1 MEDDSDKSGSRW
13 ARVRPLLGWLAAIV
27 AVVGASSAIVM
38 ARMSSVSKERTQLA
52 AEASRGPRV
61 LVESA
66 QVERAERQVS
76 FPATIVGYSQTPV
89 FAKIPGYLKEIRVDK
104 GDRVSQG
111 QILAILRSPELD
123 EQTADARHNL
133 WLQRITDRRNQ
144 GLLRTHAV
152 SQQVADNSQGAML
165 QAEAAYRQMRAMQSY
180 EVIRAPFDGIV
191 TERYF
196 DPGALIAQTI
206 TPAQSELLSHMS
218 LTATPLVVLAS
229 MRPLRVYASV
239 PQNLA
244 NSIHDGDPARVTVEH
259 YPGRSFNGS
268 VTRHPQALDP
278 VTRMMLIEVDLPNA
292 EDQIYPG
299 MYGTL
304 SLTVRLTES
313 VPLVPDDALIFRQGK
328 VFVPLVSNSIVHLAP
343 VSLGY
348 DNGYAVEATG
358 VSAGDLI
365 ALNLGQSAIE
375 GERVQPFFQ
384 KTTP

>member
-1 MEDDSDKSGSRW
+1 MEDDSGTSERRG
-13 ARVRPLLGWLAAIV
+13 AQLRPFLGWFTAVIV
-27 AVVGASSAIVM
+27 VVGASSAIVI
-38 ARMSSVSKERTQLA
+38 ARTSSVSKERTQLA
-52 AEASRGPRV
+52 ADAGRGPRV

-66 QVERAERQVS
+66 QVGRAERQVS

-89 FAKIPGYLKEIRVDK
+89 FAKIPGYLKEIGVDK
-104 GDRVSQG
+104 GDQVRQG
-111 QILAILRSPELD
+111 QVLAILTSPEID
-123 EQTADARHNL
+123 EQTADARHSL
-133 WLQRITDRRNQ
+133 WLQRTTNRRNQ

-165 QAEAAYRQMRAMQSY
+165 QAEATYRQMLAMQSY
-180 EVIRAPFDGIV
+180 EVIKAPFDGIV

-196 DPGALIAQTI
+196 DAGALIAQTI

-218 LTATPLVVLAS
+218 LTATPLLMLAS
-229 MRPLRVYASV
+229 MRALRVYASV
-239 PQNLA
+239 PQNFA

-259 YPGRSFNGS
+259 YPDRSFNGS
-268 VTRHPQALDP
+268 ISRHPQALDP

-299 MYGTL
+299 MYGMI

-328 VFVPLVSNSIVHLAP
+328 VFVPVVRSSIVHLAP

-348 DNGYAVEATG
+348 DNGYAVEARG
-358 VSAGDLI
+358 ISVGDLI

-375 GERVQPFFQ
+375 GERVQPFFKKQ
-384 KTTP
+384 AP

>member
-1 MEDDSDKSGSRW
+1 MEDGSGESDSRW
-13 ARVRPLLGWLAAIV
+13 AQLRPFVGWFAAIIV
-27 AVVGASSAIVM
+27 VVGESSAIVT
-38 ARMSSVSKERTQLA
+38 ARMSSVSNERTRLA

-66 QVERAERQVS
+66 QVDQAERQVS

-111 QILAILRSPELD
+111 QILAILKSPEID
-123 EQTADARHNL
+123 EQTADANHNL
-133 WLQRITDRRNQ
+133 WLQRTTNRRNQ

-165 QAEAAYRQMRAMQSY
+165 QAEATYRQMRAMQSY
-180 EVIRAPFDGIV
+180 EVIRAPFDAIV

-218 LTATPLVVLAS
+218 LTATPIVMLVS
-229 MRPLRVYASV
+229 MRPMRVYASV
-239 PQNLA
+239 PQDLA

-259 YPGRSFNGS
+259 YPDQSFNGS
-268 VTRHPQALDP
+268 ITRHPQALDP

-304 SLTVRLTES
+304 SLTLRLPQS

-328 VFVPLVSNSIVHLAP
+328 VFVPLVRNSIVHLAP
-343 VSLGY
+343 VTLGY
-348 DNGYAVEATG
+348 DNGYAVEVTG

-375 GERVQPFFQ
+375 DERVQPFFQ